1 MALERT
7 TIPAPCPSPAMKGAL
22 RACSPHIHP
31 YRWFVVNSMVLIWS
45 LVLIRQIYAA
55 NYLADDITEVEY
67 EYLFYNLCTC
77 SIWLIEVC
85 FNFLDYKGY
94 FKSAEQ
100 VGEESLLQSTVSERK
115 MKSKSEVIAIYIELV
130 LAAIFFC
137 DSASVALL
145 HTRHEIHR
153 QATGMTFDVCINMV
167 AYSYLIYRQYVH
179 YRTTNNNDENELKD
193 ALDNEVQVNRE
204 VV

>member
-7 TIPAPCPSPAMKGAL
+7 TIPAPCPSPAMKRAL

-67 EYLFYNLCTC
+67 EYLLYNLCTC
-77 SIWLIEVC
+77 FIWLIEVL
-85 FNFLDYKGY
+85 FNVLDHKGY
-94 FKSAEQ
+94 SNSEEQ
-100 VGEESLLQSTVSERK
+100 VGEESLLQPTVSERK

-130 LAAIFFC
+130 LAAIFFL
-137 DSASVALL
+137 DSTSVALL

-179 YRTTNNNDENELKD
+179 YRTTHNNDENELED
-193 ALDNEVQVNRE
+193 AKNDEQVNRE
-204 VV
+204 IV